1 MQHQGVAIIVPTYC
15 EFWHGI
21 EVPEEG
27 KVLDPLHIF
36 FQFEEGI
43 VIFGPFL
50 IEGQD
55 FLLQLLFRGLIF
67 LTVVF
72 FLERE
77 NEILHLPIFLADSI
91 ALHYIIDFSGGSA

>member
-1 MQHQGVAIIVPTYC
+1 VRHQGVAVIVPTYC
-15 EFWHGI
+15 EFWQSI
-21 EVPEEG
+21 EVLEEA
-27 KVLDPLHIF
+27 KVLVPLYIF

-55 FLLQLLFRGLIF
+55 FLLQLLFNSFVF
-67 LTVVF
+67 LAVVF

-77 NEILHLPIFLADSI
+77 SEILHLPIFLADSI
-91 ALHYIIDFSGGSA
+91 ALHYIIDFTGGSA